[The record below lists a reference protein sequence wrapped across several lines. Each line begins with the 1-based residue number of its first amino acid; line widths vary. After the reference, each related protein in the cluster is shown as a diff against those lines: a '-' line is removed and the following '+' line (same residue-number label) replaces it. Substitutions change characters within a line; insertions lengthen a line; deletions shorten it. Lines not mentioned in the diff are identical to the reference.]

1 MKKALLTRLT
11 LATVLLGLLPGCRDE
26 RSGGVSDSG
35 RIYLG
40 LDFNAETVTG
50 TISEGSR
57 ASTTKTTVGVDD
69 LQLTLSSNDREWE
82 RTYSSVEEFNAET
95 SFPTGDYT
103 LKAFYGEAKSEGFAQ
118 PYYYGEADF
127 TIEHDKTTEVTLPVR
142 LKNSIIDVKVTD
154 AFASYMK
161 SYSFTI
167 VSSRNTSH
175 TWDDTPNEDLYV
187 PAGTTRVLVSFEKPN
202 GTKAQNLEVASYT
215 AKACYRHTVTID
227 YNDGNVGGSEALK
240 IDLNDA
246 VEVSDEAEVD
256 ISDKILNAPAP
267 TMQIDMKLPG
277 GNKTTNYRREFVEG
291 CPDVEIAAFNIEARG
306 GIQHVYLTTKSE
318 GLKALGWPETVDLCY
333 PGEYE
338 SKLNEL
344 GIQLL
349 GVSEKRDV
357 MGVVGLKDVFAN
369 IPYMENGSNTSTFEI
384 KVVDWNGKES
394 EQTLKMT
401 TVVSPL
407 VFEILKA
414 EFTSFDDVDVVF
426 RFNGNYESLYSLKF
440 FAQKTIGGHDICPIK
455 EAAEG
460 DDDIFTAD
468 LEYDYKYFL
477 EGEGY
482 TLYAQAGPYRTPDY
496 EIEVNHDLTLVVA
509 EENVFATYAIVKLE
523 DVPAGATNPKF
534 QISTDN
540 KNFENVTCRAIAG
553 QPNYYRI
560 DGLKPDTQYW
570 IRANIGKVITK
581 LPRVT
586 FHTEAAAQLVN
597 GSLDA
602 EPKVDR
608 SGTHWKDYSFP
619 GWATMNSLTT
629 SQQNGTD
636 GTTYTYVCNSGTIP
650 TNDSRKNQA
659 VAVRTVGW
667 GSGNTAAATTLW
679 GNGFGD
685 CKHVTA
691 GELFLGVW
699 NGVNMDNDYGISFT
713 SRPSSVSF
721 WYKYETVTDN
731 NGDFG
736 TVEVIVEDAAGKPI
750 ASSGVVKLTSKSWES
765 KPIPL
770 VYQLGS
776 GKAAKISVAFKS
788 SGNPDCVK
796 ADPKYMTP
804 PPVRNLSTGE
814 YVGSKLYIDEVTLNY

>member
-50 TISEGSR
+50 SISEGSR

-82 RTYSSVEEFNAET
+82 RTYSSIEEFNAET

-103 LKAFYGEAKSEGFAQ
+103 LKAFYGDAKSEGFAQ
-118 PYYYGEADF
+118 PYYHGEVDF

-187 PAGTTRVLVSFEKPN
+187 PTGTTRVLVSFEKPN

-318 GLKALGWPETVDLCY
+318 GLKALQWPETVDLCY
-333 PGEYE
+333 PGEHE

-540 KNFENVTCRAIAG
+540 KNFENVACRAIAG

-586 FHTEAAAQLVN
+586 FHTEAAAQLDN
-597 GSLDA
+597 GNLDA
-602 EPKVDR
+602 ATTNPNNISHLQLFKGW
-608 SGTHWKDYSFP
+608 GTNN
-619 GWATMNSLTT
+619 TMTT
-629 SQQNGTD
+629 DFSAAFGVTAE
-636 GTTYTYVCNSGTIP
+636 YVKTSGTIL
-650 TNDSRKNQA
+650 TNDA
-659 VAVRTVGW
+659 VKGNAALLRTIGW
-667 GSGNTAAATTLW
+667 GSGNT
-679 GNGFGD
+679 N
-685 CKHVTA
+685 A
-691 GELFLGVW
+691 GGASVIHNVDPALLHLGAER
-699 NGVNMDNDYGISFT
+699 T
-713 SRPSSVSF
+713 SRAANIHDTSDLECGIPFGSRPKSLTFYWKYNAINSEDEGQALIRLLDADGNLIGGKEYIVTMKAKPS
-721 WYKYETVTDN
+721 WDKEPEKVTFTYPTI
-731 NGDFG
+731 G
-736 TVEVIVEDAAGKPI
+736 AP
-750 ASSGVVKLTSKSWES
+750 
-765 KPIPL
+765 
-770 VYQLGS
+770 
-776 GKAAKISVAFKS
+776 KAAKIYVRFLS
-788 SGNPDCVK
+788 STKTPGGKDGNWL
-796 ADPKYMTP
+796 KY
-804 PPVRNLSTGE
+804 
-814 YVGSKLYIDEVTLNY
+814 GSPHKGSELYIDEVTLNY